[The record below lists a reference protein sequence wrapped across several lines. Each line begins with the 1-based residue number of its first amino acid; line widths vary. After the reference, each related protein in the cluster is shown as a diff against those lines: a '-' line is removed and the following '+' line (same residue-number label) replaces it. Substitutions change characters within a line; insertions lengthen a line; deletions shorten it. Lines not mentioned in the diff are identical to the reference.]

1 MRPSSARPS
10 KGLPG
15 HDGLGALEGL
25 ILDVGDHVG
34 ALVLLA
40 DERLAGSEIELSPVG
55 RDRMRTHAEVHPRRV
70 GAGVVHAAVFVHL
83 DEGAYTVWGSNGGP
97 RVVVH
102 VDGGTVAQVDLRTTS
117 TTA

>member
-10 KGLPG
+10 KALPG
-15 HDGLGALEGL
+15 HSGPGALEGL
-25 ILDVGDHVG
+25 ILDVGDRVG

-55 RDRMRTHAEVHPRRV
+55 RDRIRTHAEVHPRRV

-83 DEGAYTVWGSNGGP
+83 DEGGYKVWGSDGGP
-97 RVVVH
+97 CAVVR
-102 VDGGTVAQVDLRTTS
+102 VDGGTVTQVDLRTTR